1 MKNILKQE
9 KGVSL
14 VSLGVAII
22 IMMIITGM
30 LIYNTKDTAEV
41 SKLTKMHD
49 DIANL
54 RDKISAYY
62 ATYGKVPAYTKFP
75 VKLSEDAKDIIGK
88 NDIGDFYV
96 IDLKALDGLT
106 LNYGKGYNDVSN
118 EIKDEDEDGYAD
130 IRKKDIYVINEESHN
145 IFYLEGILIDDK
157 TYYTDYVESEKD
169 SVKVNLRY
177 VDGIKIPEGYYY
189 IGKDNNGSI
198 VISQNQ
204 DEVVDANNANQY
216 KWSEADIEDDVEYTL
231 TCASDTENIDIEKEF
246 DVSFE
251 ENGGYFINSTD
262 STSLLFVKVEDTWS
276 PKYEQEGTYIDED
289 GYTAYI
295 PAGFCVSTRPSMSK
309 VKNGLVIQHSQTK
322 DEYVWIEVPKYIT
335 EDCVTT
341 QQIEEA
347 LQNYVS
353 DYRNSDYADIWY
365 DGCYINGNNSLNDY
379 NNLKDAMLESIKLNG
394 GFYIGRYEAGSSEL
408 RKGGDSAKQ
417 PSDMDNPVIQKGKN
431 PYNYVTMKQAQ
442 GLSERSESIDG
453 TAYRASLMFGIQWD
467 LVCKF
472 IQTNANLTKSAITTD
487 SSSWGNYNED
497 KTATGTKQILNI
509 YDIADKDGEFT
520 LENGSDCPIA
530 RGGRISE
537 SEDEPKEFVAHRN
550 IIEDKTSTEE
560 NITFRVT
567 LFK

>member
-30 LIYNTKDTAEV
+30 LIYNTKDTAQV

-62 ATYGKVPAYTKFP
+62 ATYGKVPAYTD
-75 VKLSEDAKDIIGK
+75 VAIELGDDAKSLKGA

-106 LNYGKGYNDVSN
+106 LNYGQDYNDIEDDNNDGKIDSD
-118 EIKDEDEDGYAD
+118 EIEGA
-130 IRKKDIYVINEESHN
+130 KDIYIINEESHN
-145 IFYLEGILIDDK
+145 IFYLEGISIDGVN
-157 TYYTDYVESEKD
+157 YYTNYVESEKD
-169 SVKVNLRY
+169 SMKVNLRY
-177 VDGIKIPEGYYY
+177 VDGVKIPEGYYY
-189 IGKDNNGSI
+189 IGKDSNGSI
-198 VISQNQ
+198 VISQTQ
-204 DEVVDANNANQY
+204 DEIVDTNNSNQY
-216 KWSEADIEDDVEYTL
+216 KWSETDIEIDENYTLNGEYTEEL
-231 TCASDTENIDIEKEF
+231 QNKF
-246 DVSFE
+246 NVSFD
-251 ENGGYFINSTD
+251 ENEGYFENLTNSK
-262 STSLLFVKVEDTWS
+262 SLLFIEVVDTWS
-276 PKYEQEGTYIDED
+276 QVYNTEGTYIDED

-309 VKNGLVIQHSQTK
+309 IKNGLVIQDSQRK

-394 GFYIGRYEAGSSEL
+394 GFYIGRYEAGSIKL

-417 PSDMDNPVIQKGKN
+417 PSDMDNPVIQKGKF

-442 GLSERSESIDG
+442 GLSESIDG